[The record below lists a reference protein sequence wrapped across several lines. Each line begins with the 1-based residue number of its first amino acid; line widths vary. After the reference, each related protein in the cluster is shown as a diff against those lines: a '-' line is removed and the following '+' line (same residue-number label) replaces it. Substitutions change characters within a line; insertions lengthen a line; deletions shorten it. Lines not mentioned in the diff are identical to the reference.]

1 MGQRYELGPALL
13 TSTFTAAT
21 AFMVPIAVLFTLLF
35 TLPYAIGEEL
45 GWRGFALPR
54 LQARHEPLVASVILG
69 LFWGF
74 WHTPAWIAWDSTELA
89 LLPLTIMVLSTVVT
103 AILFTW
109 IFNRTGGSLL
119 LVVLFHTSITSKGYF
134 LPSLPTLT
142 EEVLLA
148 LIALAV
154 VFGGG
159 LTIHKRVE

>member
-1 MGQRYELGPALL
+1 
-13 TSTFTAAT
+13 
-21 AFMVPIAVLFTLLF
+21 
-35 TLPYAIGEEL
+35 
-45 GWRGFALPR
+45 
-54 LQARHEPLVASVILG
+54 
-69 LFWGF
+69 
-74 WHTPAWIAWDSTELA
+74 
-89 LLPLTIMVLSTVVT
+89 MVLSTVVT

-119 LVVLFHTSITSKGYF
+119 LVALFHTSITSKGYF